1 LEEFTDMHPL
11 VALKTIQADTLEIAF
26 EESGQP
32 GGRPVILLH
41 GFPDDPRSWD
51 GLIRPLSDAGC
62 RTIVPY
68 LRGFGPSRF
77 LQAKTLRS
85 GQQAALAQD
94 LSNLIDGLQL
104 PPAILAGFDWGAR
117 AACTT
122 AALWPEK
129 VAGLVSIGGY
139 NIENLAQDQ
148 EPVSARQEY
157 KAWYQWYFHT
167 ERGRA
172 GLEQNRR
179 DICRLLWELWCPNL
193 KFSDADF
200 AKTARSFDNPDFPA
214 IVIHSYRHRYGA
226 AIGDPAFAALE
237 RRLSNQPKITVPTIV
252 LHGGGDTIHPAEFS
266 EGQET
271 KFTRYYKRRVI
282 PKAGHL
288 FPREEPEA
296 VVAAIQELLAHSPGI
311 TPGTP

>member
-1 LEEFTDMHPL
+1 LIASPVRFNKFSR
-11 VALKTIQADTLEIAF
+11 VQAKATIQTESLEIGY

-32 GGRPVILLH
+32 DGRPIILLH

-51 GLIRPLSDAGC
+51 GLIGPLSDAGY
-62 RTIVPY
+62 RAIVPY
-68 LRGFGPSRF
+68 LRGFGLTRF
-77 LQAKTLRS
+77 RKAETYRS
-85 GQQAALAQD
+85 GQQGALAHD
-94 LSNLIDGLQL
+94 LISLIDGLKL
-104 PPAILAGFDWGAR
+104 EPPILAGFDWGAR

-139 NIENLAQDQ
+139 NIENLALDLK
-148 EPVSARQEY
+148 PVSAKQEY

-179 DICRLLWELWCPNL
+179 DICRLLWELWSPNW
-193 KFSDADF
+193 KFSDAAF
-200 AKTARSFDNPDFPA
+200 AETAGSFDNPDFVA

-226 AIGDPAFAALE
+226 APGDPSLE
-237 RRLSNQPKITVPTIV
+237 AIEERLSKQPKINVPTIV
-252 LHGGGDTIHPAEFS
+252 LHGEGDTIHPPEFS
-266 EGQET
+266 EGQEER
-271 KFTRYYKRRVI
+271 FSGYYKRRVI

-288 FPREEPEA
+288 FPREAPGA
-296 VVAAIQELLAHSPGI
+296 VVEAIRELFSEA
-311 TPGTP
+311 